1 MKRPTF
7 IQGIVIAF
15 VFALIGAA
23 AFSALTLIY
32 ASSFIVKLL
41 ITCFSALYIVYLLA
55 RSAERTGRLTIPA
68 LWIAGAISAWIFLPG
83 LALFLLA
90 HVGMVWLIRSLYFH
104 SSVLPALLDLGLCAL
119 SVIAVFATAL
129 HSHSVFLS
137 VWSFFLV
144 QALFVAIP
152 VVIKTKRDERTDI
165 TDQHFKRALRTAE
178 AAVRR
183 MHTVS

>member
-15 VFALIGAA
+15 VLALIAAA
-23 AFSALTLIY
+23 AFSTLKLIY
-32 ASSFIVKLL
+32 ASSFILKLL
-41 ITCFSALYIVYLLA
+41 ITCFGAFYVIYLLA
-55 RSAERTGRLTIPA
+55 RSAEKTGRLTMPA
-68 LWIAGAISAWIFLPG
+68 LWLVGAVCAWIFLPG
-83 LALFLLA
+83 LTLFLLA
-90 HVGMVWLIRSLYFH
+90 HVGMIWLIRSLYFH
-104 SSVLPALLDLGLCAL
+104 SSILPALLDLGLCAL
-119 SVIAVFATAL
+119 AVVAAIAIAL

-152 VVIKTKRDERTDI
+152 PIIRSKRDEQTD
-165 TDQHFKRALRTAE
+165 TMDQRFKRALRTAD

-183 MHTVS
+183 IHTVS

>member
-7 IQGIVIAF
+7 FQGVVIAF

-23 AFSALTLIY
+23 AFSALQLIY
-32 ASSFIVKLL
+32 ASSFVVKLL
-41 ITCFSALYIVYLLA
+41 ITCFGALYVIYLLA

-68 LWIAGAISAWIFLPG
+68 LWIAGALTAWIVLPE
-83 LALFLLA
+83 LTLFLLA
-90 HVGMVWLIRSLYFH
+90 HVGMVWLVRSLYFH

-119 SVIAVFATAL
+119 AVIAAIATAL

-152 VVIKTKRDERTDI
+152 AVIKAKREVSADT

-183 MHTVS
+183 IHTVS